1 MFNILKLH
9 SGDETGQ
16 GKVRT
21 KMIRG
26 AGMDFQRGMWAEAW
40 VQIMIALRIVVLV
53 VFGELAVQLSIEWF
67 EVPRSVVFITAGTFA
82 STLLW
87 AYLAYAIHAQILL
100 PLDRSSFTDG
110 AQVFGFALRSLS
122 IATIVS
128 LATILVTFVL
138 AILIGGMVFI
148 YPFLA
153 FLVIGFP
160 LFVWLGTI
168 LPAYVADRARGVDAA
183 IERGKAQFG
192 WIAGRLLV
200 GPILLFVLSMSLY
213 LLLPLPTD
221 GSNLFW
227 SSGWDF
233 QPVAVLGYLLFNMV
247 QAFVTVLTAV
257 ILSRAFIRAEGMP
270 DAAAV

>member
-1 MFNILKLH
+1 
-9 SGDETGQ
+9 
-16 GKVRT
+16 
-21 KMIRG
+21 
-26 AGMDFQRGMWAEAW
+26 MDFQRGMWAEAW
-40 VQIMIALRIVVLV
+40 VQSIVALRIVLLV
-53 VFGELAVQLSIEWF
+53 VFGELAIQLSMEWF
-67 EVPRSVVFITAGTFA
+67 EVPRSVVFTTAGSFA

-110 AQVFGFALRSLS
+110 ARVFGFALRSLG

-128 LATILVTFVL
+128 LATVLVTFTL

-153 FLVIGFP
+153 FLVLGFP

-168 LPAYVADRARGVDAA
+168 LPAYVAGRGRGVDAA

-200 GPILLFVLSMSLY
+200 GPVLLFVLSISLY
-213 LLLPLPTD
+213 LLLPLPSD

-227 SSGWDF
+227 SAEWDF
-233 QPVAVLGYLLFNMV
+233 QPVAVLGYLLFNTV
-247 QAFVTVLTAV
+247 QAFVTSLTAV

-270 DAAAV
+270 DTAAA